1 MPLFHFTLLL
11 KGVTSETPELEH
23 HLYASGCDD
32 ALVCF
37 YGRAVYLEF
46 DRQSDSFANAIMSA
60 VRAIESSPLAAT
72 VTAVDASLVGLSD
85 IAQLSKLTRQSIAML
100 KDGSRGAGDFPS
112 PVQRINGNSPLWSW
126 ACVAAWLQRHGKIAA
141 PLAENAR
148 TLEEINLALQLRNA
162 DGQQVQHFCRA
173 LTPDHAD

>member
-11 KGVTSETPELEH
+11 KDVTSETPELED

-37 YGRAVYLEF
+37 YGKAVYLEF
-46 DRQSDSFANAIMSA
+46 DRHSDSFANAIMSA

-85 IAQLSKLTRQSIAML
+85 IAQLSNLTRQSIAML
-100 KDGSRGAGDFPS
+100 KDGTRGTGDFPRRYNVS
-112 PVQRINGNSPLWSW
+112 TATRRCGAGQ
-126 ACVAAWLQRHGKIAA
+126 AWRRGYSDMEK
-141 PLAENAR
+141 
-148 TLEEINLALQLRNA
+148 
-162 DGQQVQHFCRA
+162 
-173 LTPDHAD
+173 